1 MASLL
6 GHSEIRCVYRCYTQG
21 YKRATRT
28 RQFNRPDV
36 GHMSETEYKGV
47 PVTPSQLKT
56 IEALHE
62 QVLANHGEG
71 FEYKRFDVHPFS
83 SNSMLEVM
91 IEIGKLEESP
101 MDAILNRSLR
111 QIFVGERGG
120 CELANPEDS
129 EKRGK
134 IKGLQECITAP
145 TLE

>member
-1 MASLL
+1 
-6 GHSEIRCVYRCYTQG
+6 
-21 YKRATRT
+21 
-28 RQFNRPDV
+28 
-36 GHMSETEYKGV
+36 MSETNYNGL

-62 QVLANHGEG
+62 QVIANHGEG
-71 FEYKRFDVHPFS
+71 FEYKRFDVFQFH
-83 SNSMLEVM
+83 SNSLLEVM
-91 IEIGKLEESP
+91 IEVGKLDESP
-101 MDAILNRSLR
+101 LDAITNRSVR

-145 TLE
+145 TLDL

>member
-1 MASLL
+1 
-6 GHSEIRCVYRCYTQG
+6 
-21 YKRATRT
+21 
-28 RQFNRPDV
+28 
-36 GHMSETEYKGV
+36 V

-62 QVLANHGEG
+62 QVIANHGEG
-71 FEYKRFDVHPFS
+71 FEYKRFEVHPFS
-83 SNSMLEVM
+83 SNNMLEVM
-91 IEIGKLEESP
+91 IEIGKVEETL
-101 MDAILNRSLR
+101 MEAITSRSIR

-120 CELANPEDS
+120 CELSNPKDP

>member
-1 MASLL
+1 MND
-6 GHSEIRCVYRCYTQG
+6 T
-21 YKRATRT
+21 T
-28 RQFNRPDV
+28 
-36 GHMSETEYKGV
+36 YKGV

-62 QVLANHGEG
+62 QVITNHGEG

-83 SNSMLEVM
+83 SNAMLEVM
-91 IEIGKLEESP
+91 IEIGKIEESP
-101 MDAILNRSLR
+101 IEAIMNRSIR

>member
-1 MASLL
+1 
-6 GHSEIRCVYRCYTQG
+6 
-21 YKRATRT
+21 
-28 RQFNRPDV
+28 
-36 GHMSETEYKGV
+36 MSETTYEGV

-62 QVLANHGEG
+62 QVLASHGEG
-71 FEYKRFDVHPFS
+71 SEYKRFEVHPFS

-91 IEIGKLEESP
+91 IEVGKIEETL
-101 MDAILNRSLR
+101 MEAVTNRTIR

-134 IKGLQECITAP
+134 IKGLQECISAP
-145 TLE
+145 TA

>member
-1 MASLL
+1 
-6 GHSEIRCVYRCYTQG
+6 
-21 YKRATRT
+21 
-28 RQFNRPDV
+28 
-36 GHMSETEYKGV
+36 MSETSYEGV

-56 IEALHE
+56 IEALHK
-62 QVLANHGEG
+62 QVIANHGED
-71 FEYKRFDVHPFS
+71 FEYKRFEVHPFS
-83 SNSMLEVM
+83 SNNMLEVM
-91 IEIGKLEESP
+91 IEVGKANESL
-101 MDAILNRSLR
+101 MDAIMNRSIR